1 MIKDEYVMLY
11 TSKETLESRKSD
23 LPLFLFLIALIFT
36 VPEYRAQIQI

>member
-23 LPLFLFLIALIFT
+23 LPLLFLIALIFT
-36 VPEYRAQIQI
+36 MPEYRAQIQI